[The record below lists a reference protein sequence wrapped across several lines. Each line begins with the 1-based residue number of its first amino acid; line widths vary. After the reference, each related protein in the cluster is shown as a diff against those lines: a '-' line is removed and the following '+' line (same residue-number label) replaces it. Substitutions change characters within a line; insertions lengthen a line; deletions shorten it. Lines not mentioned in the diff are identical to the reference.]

1 MRELGSI
8 AANHFDVIV
17 LREDENLRGRER
29 GATAALV
36 AEGVRAR
43 MAQGARCKQVEVVL
57 EEIAAVRHALARAN
71 VGDLVVL
78 CVDKAG
84 PVFAE
89 LEAISKQA
97 QAGAHPGTV
106 AGDPDIDVE
115 RVVAPA
121 VSAATSVSL
130 AAAASSS
137 VSPSPNGAA
146 QAVGTGASTT

>member
-1 MRELGSI
+1 MIWGSGWDPMLAQDDEGLLVRRMGEIVDGQYQKYSVSSGQYQRE
-8 AANHFDVIV
+8 HFF
-17 LREDENLRGRER
+17 G
-29 GATAALV
+29 THP
-36 AEGVRAR
+36 
-43 MAQGARCKQVEVVL
+43 K
-57 EEIAAVRHALARAN
+57 
-71 VGDLVVL
+71 
-78 CVDKAG
+78 
-84 PVFAE
+84 
-89 LEAISKQA
+89 LEAMSKQA

-130 AAAASSS
+130 AAASPS